1 MDKEALVKF
10 NGFLAPKAEGSY
22 LILNEGGYQIEG
34 QTDTWKVI
42 DEKNV
47 QEQRFVQLVCEQT
60 KKQKPDIVLHDSGV
74 LVAQT
79 VYGFDSSVMKKIEK
93 FLREQKPELLH
104 HQKFLENGTAERAK
118 EYYTQEFN
126 KQDTIYG
133 VYFAVFSVVVGAIYK
148 IAETNNDQLQLA
160 NLAVVL
166 NQKIIIGGMV
176 LFLAFAYIY
185 VFLVIMGNSYYLIL
199 YSGKII
205 ALEKMMNH
213 FLEKEIF
220 IWESYIMDKIQSPQN
235 RFTKGYFNV
244 NILKGAIAVVLYIVV
259 EVILGIIWSL
269 IFDDFIVTLIYCVA
283 FGSLSGFVLMNWLKM
298 WIHLPEYYKS
308 CFIDLYKNKLQI
320 KSED

>member
-1 MDKEALVKF
+1 MDERTL
-10 NGFLAPKAEGSY
+10 
-22 LILNEGGYQIEG
+22 
-34 QTDTWKVI
+34 
-42 DEKNV
+42 EKN
-47 QEQRFVQLVCEQT
+47 EAI
-60 KKQKPDIVLHDSGV
+60 QKMLKSEYDL
-74 LVAQT
+74 A
-79 VYGFDSSVMKKIEK
+79 K
-93 FLREQKPELLH
+93 REC
-104 HQKFLENGTAERAK
+104 

-160 NLAVVL
+160 NLAV
-166 NQKIIIGGMV
+166 
-176 LFLAFAYIY
+176 
-185 VFLVIMGNSYYLIL
+185 

>member
-1 MDKEALVKF
+1 MNETGRTQEDLEANAFAGL
-10 NGFLAPKAEGSY
+10 L
-22 LILNEGGYQIEG
+22 LM
-34 QTDTWKVI
+34 
-42 DEKNV
+42 
-47 QEQRFVQLVCEQT
+47 
-60 KKQKPDIVLHDSGV
+60 PD
-74 LVAQT
+74 Q
-79 VYGFDSSVMKKIEK
+79 
-93 FLREQKPELLH
+93 LLH
-104 HQKFLENGTAERAK
+104 EQILLYGLDKDLVTVDSVLMLMDMFAMPYKAVVLRLFESGNISHQQAEKLLEVGSADVMERV
-118 EYYTQEFN
+118 YYTQEFN

>member
-1 MDKEALVKF
+1 MDERTL
-10 NGFLAPKAEGSY
+10 
-22 LILNEGGYQIEG
+22 
-34 QTDTWKVI
+34 
-42 DEKNV
+42 EKN
-47 QEQRFVQLVCEQT
+47 EAI
-60 KKQKPDIVLHDSGV
+60 QKMLKSEYDL
-74 LVAQT
+74 A
-79 VYGFDSSVMKKIEK
+79 K
-93 FLREQKPELLH
+93 REC
-104 HQKFLENGTAERAK
+104 

-213 FLEKEIF
+213 FL
-220 IWESYIMDKIQSPQN
+220 Q
-235 RFTKGYFNV
+235 RCTKG
-244 NILKGAIAVVLYIVV
+244 
-259 EVILGIIWSL
+259 
-269 IFDDFIVTLIYCVA
+269 T
-283 FGSLSGFVLMNWLKM
+283 
-298 WIHLPEYYKS
+298 
-308 CFIDLYKNKLQI
+308 
-320 KSED
+320 

>member
-1 MDKEALVKF
+1 MDERTL
-10 NGFLAPKAEGSY
+10 
-22 LILNEGGYQIEG
+22 
-34 QTDTWKVI
+34 
-42 DEKNV
+42 EKN
-47 QEQRFVQLVCEQT
+47 EAI
-60 KKQKPDIVLHDSGV
+60 QKMLKSEYDL
-74 LVAQT
+74 A
-79 VYGFDSSVMKKIEK
+79 K
-93 FLREQKPELLH
+93 REC
-104 HQKFLENGTAERAK
+104 

-176 LFLAFAYIY
+176 LFLASAYIY

>member
-1 MDKEALVKF
+1 M
-10 NGFLAPKAEGSY
+10 
-22 LILNEGGYQIEG
+22 LN
-34 QTDTWKVI
+34 
-42 DEKNV
+42 
-47 QEQRFVQLVCEQT
+47 
-60 KKQKPDIVLHDSGV
+60 
-74 LVAQT
+74 
-79 VYGFDSSVMKKIEK
+79 
-93 FLREQKPELLH
+93 
-104 HQKFLENGTAERAK
+104 
-118 EYYTQEFN
+118 
-126 KQDTIYG
+126 TIYG

-259 EVILGIIWSL
+259 EVILGIIWL
-269 IFDDFIVTLIYCVA
+269 VWTNANCIFPLLGV
-283 FGSLSGFVLMNWLKM
+283 
-298 WIHLPEYYKS
+298 
-308 CFIDLYKNKLQI
+308 
-320 KSED
+320 

>member
-1 MDKEALVKF
+1 MSNLENYMKQQAIF
-10 NGFLAPKAEGSY
+10 
-22 LILNEGGYQIEG
+22 
-34 QTDTWKVI
+34 
-42 DEKNV
+42 
-47 QEQRFVQLVCEQT
+47 CEQN
-60 KKQKPDIVLHDSGV
+60 DSI
-74 LVAQT
+74 
-79 VYGFDSSVMKKIEK
+79 SK
-93 FLREQKPELLH
+93 
-104 HQKFLENGTAERAK
+104 
-118 EYYTQEFN
+118 
-126 KQDTIYG
+126 
-133 VYFAVFSVVVGAIYK
+133 
-148 IAETNNDQLQLA
+148 
-160 NLAVVL
+160 NLYL
-166 NQKIIIGGMV
+166 MMV

>member
-1 MDKEALVKF
+1 
-10 NGFLAPKAEGSY
+10 
-22 LILNEGGYQIEG
+22 
-34 QTDTWKVI
+34 
-42 DEKNV
+42 
-47 QEQRFVQLVCEQT
+47 
-60 KKQKPDIVLHDSGV
+60 
-74 LVAQT
+74 
-79 VYGFDSSVMKKIEK
+79 
-93 FLREQKPELLH
+93 
-104 HQKFLENGTAERAK
+104 
-118 EYYTQEFN
+118 
-126 KQDTIYG
+126 
-133 VYFAVFSVVVGAIYK
+133 
-148 IAETNNDQLQLA
+148 
-160 NLAVVL
+160 
-166 NQKIIIGGMV
+166 
-176 LFLAFAYIY
+176 
-185 VFLVIMGNSYYLIL
+185 MGNSYYLIL

>member
-1 MDKEALVKF
+1 M
-10 NGFLAPKAEGSY
+10 N
-22 LILNEGGYQIEG
+22 
-34 QTDTWKVI
+34 
-42 DEKNV
+42 NV
-47 QEQRFVQLVCEQT
+47 LEDSLFVSQT
-60 KKQKPDIVLHDSGV
+60 KKFDEIQSIVRQFSAEYVGNSVIKDNIFAVIQNYARKKEIALEMLRYPIHDDE
-74 LVAQT
+74 LWALT
-79 VYGFDSSVMKKIEK
+79 
-93 FLREQKPELLH
+93 FL
-104 HQKFLENGTAERAK
+104 
-118 EYYTQEFN
+118 
-126 KQDTIYG
+126 KQDTIF
-133 VYFAVFSVVVGAIYK
+133 VCV
-148 IAETNNDQLQLA
+148 N
-160 NLAVVL
+160 
-166 NQKIIIGGMV
+166 
-176 LFLAFAYIY
+176 
-185 VFLVIMGNSYYLIL
+185 
-199 YSGKII
+199 SGKII